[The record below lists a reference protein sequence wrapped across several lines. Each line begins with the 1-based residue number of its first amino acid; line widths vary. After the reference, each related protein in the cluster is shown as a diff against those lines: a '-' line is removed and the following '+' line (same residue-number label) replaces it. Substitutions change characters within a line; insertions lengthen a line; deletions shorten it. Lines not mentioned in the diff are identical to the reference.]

1 MDEIY
6 RTYWRCKSCG
16 NRWSYDC
23 NLAGFNCRC
32 PACGNMTN
40 PKTWECIRSIKVPW
54 VGGDG

>member
-32 PACGNMTN
+32 PACGNMTESEDVGVH
-40 PKTWECIRSIKVPW
+40 PKHQGA
-54 VGGDG
+54 VGRR